1 MMEPMP
7 QIPMLSYDV
16 VVIGGGPAGMAAAA
30 KAKELGL
37 NVLLLDEND
46 YLGGILPQCIHPGFG
61 IHYFKEELTGPEFA
75 SRLAK
80 HLVELGVEYKTS
92 ARVLEIKNYSDLEK
106 VVIFTSPTG
115 VYQVWAKAVI
125 YAAGARER
133 HAFEIGI
140 VGDRVSG
147 IYTAGEAQTLM
158 DIYGV
163 LPGKEVVIVG
173 SGDVGLIMARR
184 FALEGAKVKA
194 VIELMPYPGGLAR
207 NVMILRDFNIPLYLS
222 HKVVEV
228 RGKGRVQGVKV
239 VKVDENL
246 NEIPGSEFW
255 IEADTLVISAG
266 LVPSVKKLRKIGVE
280 IDPATGGPVVN
291 DRLETSVPGI
301 FVAGNAL
308 LINDLVDYVAEQ
320 GELAAESAR
329 EFIEKGGIE
338 SRKWVKVEKGQNVR
352 LIAPHY
358 LSGDRDVYLYLRVSR
373 PMEDVEIRIPEVGK
387 RLRLPVVKPA
397 EMRRLKLKAEE
408 IQKAGEKLT
417 VEVVKA

>member
-1 MMEPMP
+1 MMEPFP

-16 VVIGGGPAGMAAAA
+16 VVIGGGPAGMAAAVR
-30 KAKELGL
+30 AKELGL

-61 IHYFKEELTGPEFA
+61 LHYYKEELTGPEFA
-75 SRLAK
+75 SRLARK
-80 HLVELGVEYKTS
+80 LVELGVEYKTA

-115 VYQVWAKAVI
+115 VYQVWAKAII

-158 DIYGV
+158 DIYGI

-194 VIELMPYPGGLAR
+194 VVELMPYPGGLAR
-207 NVMILRDFNIPLYLS
+207 NVMILRDFDIPLHLS

-228 RGKGRVQGVKV
+228 RGKGRVERVKV

-255 IEADTLVISAG
+255 IEADTLIVSAG
-266 LVPSVKKLRKIGVE
+266 LVPAVKKLKKIGVE

-301 FVAGNAL
+301 FVAGNSL

-320 GELAAESAR
+320 GELAAEGAK

-338 SRKWVKVEKGQNVR
+338 SKKWIKVEKGENVR
-352 LIAPHY
+352 LLAPHY
-358 LSGDRDVYLYLRVSR
+358 LSGEGDVYLYLRVAR
-373 PMEDVEIRIPEVGK
+373 PMEDVELRVPEIGK
-387 RLRLPVVKPA
+387 KMRLPVVKPA
-397 EMRRLKLKAEE
+397 EMLRIKLKAEE
-408 IQKAGEKLT
+408 IKNTEKLT

>member
-1 MMEPMP
+1 MMFPN
-7 QIPMLSYDV
+7 IPALSYDV
-16 VVIGGGPAGMAAAA
+16 VVIGGGPAGMAAAI
-30 KAKELGL
+30 KAKGLGL

-46 YLGGILPQCIHPGFG
+46 YLGGVLPQCIHPGFG
-61 IHYFKEELTGPEFA
+61 LHYYRDELTGPEFA

-80 HLVELGVEYKTS
+80 RLVELGVEYRTS
-92 ARVLEIKNYSDLEK
+92 ARVLEIRNYSDLEK
-106 VVIFTSPTG
+106 VVLFTSPSG
-115 VYQVWAKAVI
+115 AYQAWTKAII

-140 VGDRVSG
+140 VGDRVAG

-158 DIYGV
+158 DIYGIM
-163 LPGKEVVIVG
+163 PGREVVIVG

-194 VIELMPYPGGLAR
+194 VVELMPYPGGLAR
-207 NVMILRDFNIPLYLS
+207 NVMILRDFGIPLYLS

-228 RGKGRVQGVKV
+228 RGRRRVEKVKV

-246 NEIPGSEFW
+246 NETGEEFW
-255 IEADTLVISAG
+255 IEADTLVVSAG
-266 LVPSVKKLRKIGVE
+266 LVPAVKKLKKVGVE

-301 FVAGNAL
+301 FVAGNSL

-320 GELAAESAR
+320 GELASEGAK
-329 EFIEKGGIE
+329 EFIENGGIE
-338 SRKWVKVEKGQNVR
+338 SRKWIKVNRGENVR
-352 LIAPHY
+352 LIVPHY
-358 LSGDRDVYLYLRVSR
+358 LSGERDVYLYLRVAK
-373 PMEDVEIRIPEVGK
+373 PMENVELRIPEIDK
-387 RLRLPVVKPA
+387 RIKLPVAKPA
-397 EMRRLKLKAEE
+397 EMLRIKLKAEE
-408 IQKAGEKLT
+408 IRKAERLT

>member
-1 MMEPMP
+1 MNST
-7 QIPMLSYDV
+7 MLQYDV
-16 VVIGGGPAGMAAAA
+16 VVIGGGPAGLAAAV
-30 KAKELGL
+30 KAKEYGL

-61 IHYFKEELTGPEFA
+61 IHYFREELTGPEF
-75 SRLAK
+75 SHRFVQRIK
-80 HLVELGVEYKTS
+80 ELKIDYFVK

-106 VVIFTSPTG
+106 IVVFTSPEGTFE
-115 VYQVWAKAVI
+115 VWTKAII
-125 YAAGARER
+125 YATGARER

-140 VGDRVSG
+140 VGDRVAG

-163 LPGKEVVIVG
+163 MPGKEVVIVG

-228 RGKGRVQGVKV
+228 RGKKRVEKVKI

-246 NEIPGSEFW
+246 REIPGTEFW
-255 IEADTLVISAG
+255 IECDTVIISAG
-266 LVPSVKKLRKIGVE
+266 LIPQVKLLTDIGVE

-291 DRLETSVPGI
+291 DLLETTVPGI
-301 FVAGNAL
+301 FVAGNSL

-320 GELAAESAR
+320 GELAAYGAKL
-329 EFIEKGGIE
+329 FIENNGIPAE
-338 SRKWVKVEKGQNVR
+338 KWIKVEKGNNIR
-352 LIAPHY
+352 LAVPHY
-358 LSGDRDVYLYLRVSR
+358 LSGKRDVYIYARVR
-373 PMEDVEIRIPEVGK
+373 KPMENVVLNLPEIDKKI
-387 RLRLPVVKPA
+387 RLPIVRPA
-397 EMRRLKLKAEE
+397 EMLRIRLRREE
-408 IQKAGEKLT
+408 IAKAKDKIT
-417 VEVVKA
+417 MEVVQQ

>member
-1 MMEPMP
+1 
-7 QIPMLSYDV
+7 MLSYDV
-16 VVIGGGPAGMAAAA
+16 VVIGGGPAGMAAAVR
-30 KAKELGL
+30 AKELGL

-61 IHYFKEELTGPEFA
+61 LHYYKEELTGPEFA
-75 SRLAK
+75 SRLARK
-80 HLVELGVEYKTS
+80 LVELGVEYKTA

-106 VVIFTSPTG
+106 VVIFTSPSG
-115 VYQVWAKAVI
+115 VYQVWAKAII

-140 VGDRVSG
+140 TGDRVAG
-147 IYTAGEAQTLM
+147 IYTAGEAQMLM

-163 LPGKEVVIVG
+163 LPGKEIVIVG

-207 NVMILRDFNIPLYLS
+207 NVMILRDFDIPLYLS

-228 RGKGRVQGVKV
+228 RGKGRVERVKV

-255 IEADTLVISAG
+255 IEADTLIISAG
-266 LVPSVKKLRKIGVE
+266 LVPSVKKLKKIGVE

-301 FVAGNAL
+301 FVAGNSL

-320 GELAAESAR
+320 GELAAEGAK

-338 SRKWVKVEKGQNVR
+338 SKKWIKVEKGENVR
-352 LIAPHY
+352 LLAPHY
-358 LSGDRDVYLYLRVSR
+358 LSGEGDVYLYLRVSK
-373 PMEDVEIRIPEVGK
+373 PMEDVELRVPEIGK
-387 RLRLPVVKPA
+387 KMRLPVVKPA
-397 EMRRLKLKAEE
+397 EMLRIKLKAEE
-408 IQKAGEKLT
+408 IKNTEKLT

>member
-1 MMEPMP
+1 MFPR
-7 QIPMLSYDV
+7 IPMLNYDL
-16 VVIGGGPAGMAAAA
+16 VVIGGGPAGMAAAIR
-30 KAKELGL
+30 AKELGL
-37 NVLLLDEND
+37 KVLLLDEND
-46 YLGGILPQCIHPGFG
+46 YLGGVLPQCIHPGFG
-61 IHYFKEELTGPEFA
+61 LHYFREELTGPEFA
-75 SRLAK
+75 SRLARR
-80 HLVELGVEYKTS
+80 LVELGVEYKTA

-106 VVIFTSPTG
+106 VVIFTSPSGAYG
-115 VYQVWAKAVI
+115 VWTKAII

-140 VGDRVSG
+140 VGDRVAG

-207 NVMILRDFNIPLYLS
+207 NVMILRDFDIPLYLS
-222 HKVVEV
+222 HKAVEV
-228 RGKGRVQGVKV
+228 RGKGRVERVKV

-255 IEADTLVISAG
+255 IDADTLIISAG
-266 LVPSVKKLRKIGVE
+266 LVPSVKKLKAIGVE

-291 DRLETSVPGI
+291 DRLETSVPGV

-308 LINDLVDYVAEQ
+308 LINDLVDYVVEQ
-320 GELAAESAR
+320 GELAAEGAK

-352 LIAPHY
+352 LLAPHY
-358 LSGDRDVYLYLRVSR
+358 LSGERDVYLYLRVR
-373 PMEDVEIRIPEVGK
+373 KPMEDVELRIPEIGK
-387 RLRLPVVKPA
+387 KMKLPVVKPA
-397 EMRRLKLKAEE
+397 EMLRVKLKAEE
-408 IQKAGEKLT
+408 IRKAEKLT
-417 VEVVKA
+417 VEVVK

>member
-1 MMEPMP
+1 MIRTFAGLRPEPTGGDFIIKAEEEVWGFINVAGIRSPGLTSAPAIAYEVRDIIQRDLGINLVEKEKWNPYRKDITHFFMLPPEKANELIKKNPSYGKIVCRCNHVSEGDILEAIERMKFIGVKTPSVDSVKFRTKATTGTCQGSFCRPKIVQLLAREYGVEPWEVTLKGRGSEIGIGDVKALLRGGSMMEPMP

-61 IHYFKEELTGPEFA
+61 LHYFKEELTGPEFA

-80 HLVELGVEYKTS
+80 RLVELGVEYRTA

-106 VVIFTSPTG
+106 VVIFTSPAG
-115 VYQVWAKAVI
+115 VYQVWAKAII

-140 VGDRVSG
+140 VGDRVAG

-194 VIELMPYPGGLAR
+194 VVELMPYPGGLAR
-207 NVMILRDFNIPLYLS
+207 NVMILRDFNIPS
-222 HKVVEV
+222 
-228 RGKGRVQGVKV
+228 
-239 VKVDENL
+239 
-246 NEIPGSEFW
+246 I
-255 IEADTLVISAG
+255 
-266 LVPSVKKLRKIGVE
+266 
-280 IDPATGGPVVN
+280 
-291 DRLETSVPGI
+291 
-301 FVAGNAL
+301 
-308 LINDLVDYVAEQ
+308 
-320 GELAAESAR
+320 
-329 EFIEKGGIE
+329 
-338 SRKWVKVEKGQNVR
+338 
-352 LIAPHY
+352 
-358 LSGDRDVYLYLRVSR
+358 
-373 PMEDVEIRIPEVGK
+373 
-387 RLRLPVVKPA
+387 
-397 EMRRLKLKAEE
+397 
-408 IQKAGEKLT
+408 
-417 VEVVKA
+417 

>member
-1 MMEPMP
+1 MMEPFP

-16 VVIGGGPAGMAAAA
+16 VVIGGGPAGMAAAVR
-30 KAKELGL
+30 AKELGL

-61 IHYFKEELTGPEFA
+61 LHYYKEELTGPEFA
-75 SRLAK
+75 SRLARK
-80 HLVELGVEYKTS
+80 LVELGVEYKTA

-106 VVIFTSPTG
+106 VVIFTSPSG
-115 VYQVWAKAVI
+115 VYQVWAKAII

-163 LPGKEVVIVG
+163 LPGKEIVIVG

-194 VIELMPYPGGLAR
+194 VVELMPYPGGLAR
-207 NVMILRDFNIPLYLS
+207 NVMILRDFDIPLYLS

-228 RGKGRVQGVKV
+228 RGKGRVERVKV

-255 IEADTLVISAG
+255 IEADTLIVSAG
-266 LVPSVKKLRKIGVE
+266 LVPAVKKLKKIGVE

-301 FVAGNAL
+301 FVAGNSL

-320 GELAAESAR
+320 GELAAEGAK

-338 SRKWVKVEKGQNVR
+338 SKKWIKVEKGENVR
-352 LIAPHY
+352 LLAPHY
-358 LSGDRDVYLYLRVSR
+358 LSGEGDVYLYLRVAR
-373 PMEDVEIRIPEVGK
+373 PMEDVELRVPEIGK
-387 RLRLPVVKPA
+387 KMRLPVVKPA
-397 EMRRLKLKAEE
+397 EMLRIKLKAEE
-408 IQKAGEKLT
+408 IKNAKKLT

>member
-1 MMEPMP
+1 MMKPFPEV
-7 QIPMLSYDV
+7 PMLSYDV
-16 VVIGGGPAGMAAAA
+16 VVIGGGPAGMASAI

-37 NVLLLDEND
+37 NALLLDEND

-61 IHYFKEELTGPEFA
+61 IHYFGEELTGPEFA
-75 SRLAK
+75 ARLAK
-80 HLVELGVEYKTS
+80 RLVELGVEYRTS
-92 ARVLEIKNYSDLEK
+92 ARVLEIRNYSDLEK
-106 VVIFTSPTG
+106 FVLFTSPSG
-115 VYQVWAKAVI
+115 IYGVWAKAVI

-163 LPGKEVVIVG
+163 LPGKEIVIVG

-228 RGKGRVQGVKV
+228 RGKGRVERVKV
-239 VKVDENL
+239 VRVDENL
-246 NEIPGSEFW
+246 REIPGSEFW

-266 LVPSVKKLRKIGVE
+266 LVPAVKKLKKIGVE
-280 IDPATGGPVVN
+280 IDPATAGPVVN

-301 FVAGNAL
+301 FVAGNSL
-308 LINDLVDYVAEQ
+308 VINDLVDYVAEQ
-320 GELAAESAR
+320 GELAAEGAK
-329 EFIEKGGIE
+329 EFIENGGIE
-338 SRKWVKVEKGQNVR
+338 SRKWIKVEKGENVR
-352 LIAPHY
+352 LVVPHY
-358 LSGDRDVYLYLRVSR
+358 LSGERDVHLYLRVSK
-373 PMEDVEIRIPEVGK
+373 PMEDVELRIPEIGK
-387 RLRLPVVKPA
+387 RLKLPVVKPA
-397 EMRRLKLKAEE
+397 EMIRLKLKAEE
-408 IQKAGEKLT
+408 IRNAERLT
-417 VEVVKA
+417 VEAARP

>member
-1 MMEPMP
+1 MMEMSN
-7 QIPMLSYDV
+7 IPTLSYDV
-16 VVIGGGPAGMAAAA
+16 VVIGGGPAGMAAAI

-37 NVLLLDEND
+37 NVLLLDENN

-61 IHYFKEELTGPEFA
+61 IHYFGEELTGPEFA
-75 SRLAK
+75 ARLAK
-80 HLVELGVEYKTS
+80 RLVELGVEYRTA
-92 ARVLEIKNYSDLEK
+92 ARVLEIRNYSDLEK
-106 VVIFTSPTG
+106 VVVFTSPSG
-115 VYQVWAKAVI
+115 AFQVWTKAII

-158 DIYGV
+158 DIYGI
-163 LPGKEVVIVG
+163 LPGKEIVIVG

-194 VIELMPYPGGLAR
+194 VVELMPYPGGLAR
-207 NVMILRDFNIPLYLS
+207 NVMILRDFDIPLYLG

-228 RGKGRVQGVKV
+228 RGKGRVERIKV

-246 NEIPGSEFW
+246 REIPDSEFW

-266 LVPSVKKLRKIGVE
+266 LVPAVKPLKRIGVE
-280 IDPATGGPVVN
+280 IDPATGGPIVN

-308 LINDLVDYVAEQ
+308 VINDLVDYVAEQ
-320 GELAAESAR
+320 GELAAEGAR
-329 EFIEKGGIE
+329 EFIDKGGIE
-338 SRKWVKVEKGQNVR
+338 SRNWIKVEKGENVR
-352 LIAPHY
+352 LVVPHY
-358 LSGDRDVYLYLRVSR
+358 LSGDRDVYLYLRVR
-373 PMEDVEIRIPEVGK
+373 KPMEDVELRVPEIGK
-387 RLRLPVVKPA
+387 RIRLPVVKPA
-397 EMRRLKLKAEE
+397 EMLRIKLKAEE
-408 IQKAGEKLT
+408 IRRAGRRLT
-417 VEVVKA
+417 VEVVRA

>member
-1 MMEPMP
+1 MFPR
-7 QIPMLSYDV
+7 IPMLSYDV
-16 VVIGGGPAGMAAAA
+16 VVIGGGPAGMAAAI

-37 NVLLLDEND
+37 KVLLLDEND

-61 IHYFKEELTGPEFA
+61 LHYYKEELTGPEFA
-75 SRLAK
+75 ARLAK
-80 HLVELGVEYKTS
+80 RLVELGVEYRTA

-106 VVIFTSPTG
+106 VVIFTSPSG
-115 VYQVWAKAVI
+115 AYQAWAKAVI

-158 DIYGV
+158 DIYGIM
-163 LPGKEVVIVG
+163 PGKEIVIVG

-194 VIELMPYPGGLAR
+194 VVELMPYPGGLAR

-228 RGKGRVQGVKV
+228 RGKGRVEMVKV
-239 VKVDENL
+239 VKVNENL

-255 IEADTLVISAG
+255 IEADTLIISAG
-266 LVPSVKKLRKIGVE
+266 LVPSVKKLKKIGVE
-280 IDPATGGPVVN
+280 IDPSTGGPVVN

-301 FVAGNAL
+301 FVAGNSL

-320 GELAAESAR
+320 GELAAEGAK
-329 EFIEKGGIE
+329 EFIENGGIE
-338 SRKWVKVEKGQNVR
+338 SRKWIKVEKGENVR
-352 LIAPHY
+352 LVVPHY
-358 LSGDRDVYLYLRVSR
+358 LSGDRDVYLYLRVSK
-373 PMEDVEIRIPEVGK
+373 PMEDVELRIPEIGK
-387 RLRLPVVKPA
+387 RMKLPVVKPA
-397 EMRRLKLKAEE
+397 EMLRIKLKAGE
-408 IQKAGEKLT
+408 IKKAKKLT

>member
-1 MMEPMP
+1 
-7 QIPMLSYDV
+7 
-16 VVIGGGPAGMAAAA
+16 
-30 KAKELGL
+30 
-37 NVLLLDEND
+37 
-46 YLGGILPQCIHPGFG
+46 
-61 IHYFKEELTGPEFA
+61 
-75 SRLAK
+75 
-80 HLVELGVEYKTS
+80 VEYRTA

-106 VVIFTSPTG
+106 VVIFTSPSG
-115 VYQVWAKAVI
+115 AYQVWAKAVI

-147 IYTAGEAQTLM
+147 IYTAGEVQTLM
-158 DIYGV
+158 DLYGIM
-163 LPGKEVVIVG
+163 PGKEIVIVG

-194 VIELMPYPGGLAR
+194 VVELMPYPGGLAR
-207 NVMILRDFNIPLYLS
+207 NVMILRDFDIPLYLS

-228 RGKGRVQGVKV
+228 RGKGRVERVKV

-255 IEADTLVISAG
+255 IEADTLIISAG
-266 LVPSVKKLRKIGVE
+266 LVPSVKKLKKIGVE

-301 FVAGNAL
+301 FVAGNSL

-320 GELAAESAR
+320 GELAAEGAK

-338 SRKWVKVEKGQNVR
+338 SRKWVKVEKGENVR
-352 LIAPHY
+352 LIAPHH
-358 LSGDRDVYLYLRVSR
+358 LSGDRDVYLYLRVAR
-373 PMEDVEIRIPEVGK
+373 PMEDVELRIPEIGK
-387 RLRLPVVKPA
+387 RMKLPVVKPA
-397 EMRRLKLKAEE
+397 EMLRIKLKAEE
-408 IQKAGEKLT
+408 IREVEKLT
-417 VEVVKA
+417 MEVVKA

>member
-1 MMEPMP
+1 MMFPN
-7 QIPMLSYDV
+7 IPALSYDV
-16 VVIGGGPAGMAAAA
+16 VVIGGGPAGMAAAI
-30 KAKELGL
+30 KAKGLGL

-46 YLGGILPQCIHPGFG
+46 YLGGVLPQCIHPGFG
-61 IHYFKEELTGPEFA
+61 LHYYRDELTGPEFA

-80 HLVELGVEYKTS
+80 RLVELGVEYRTS
-92 ARVLEIKNYSDLEK
+92 ARVLEIRNYSDLEK
-106 VVIFTSPTG
+106 VVLFTSPSG
-115 VYQVWAKAVI
+115 AYQAWTKAII

-140 VGDRVSG
+140 VGDRVAG

-158 DIYGV
+158 DIYGIM
-163 LPGKEVVIVG
+163 PGREVVIVG

-194 VIELMPYPGGLAR
+194 VVELMPYPGGLAR

-228 RGKGRVQGVKV
+228 RGRRRVEKVKV
-239 VKVDENL
+239 IKVDENL
-246 NEIPGSEFW
+246 NETDEEFW
-255 IEADTLVISAG
+255 IEADTLVVSAG
-266 LVPSVKKLRKIGVE
+266 LVPVVKKLKKIGVE

-301 FVAGNAL
+301 FVAGNSL

-320 GELAAESAR
+320 GKLAAEGTK
-329 EFIEKGGIE
+329 EFIENGGIE
-338 SRKWVKVEKGQNVR
+338 SRKWIKVERGENVR
-352 LIAPHY
+352 LIVPHY
-358 LSGDRDVYLYLRVSR
+358 LSGERDVYLYLRVTR
-373 PMEDVEIRIPEVGK
+373 PMENVELRIPEVDK
-387 RLRLPVVKPA
+387 RIKLPVVKPA
-397 EMRRLKLKAEE
+397 EMLRIKLKAEE
-408 IQKAGEKLT
+408 IRKAERLT

>member
-1 MMEPMP
+1 MFPR
-7 QIPMLSYDV
+7 IPMLSYDV
-16 VVIGGGPAGMAAAA
+16 VVIGGGPAGMAAAI

-37 NVLLLDEND
+37 KVLLLDEND

-61 IHYFKEELTGPEFA
+61 LHYYKEELTGPEFA

-80 HLVELGVEYKTS
+80 RLVELGVEYRTA

-106 VVIFTSPTG
+106 VVIFTSPSG
-115 VYQVWAKAVI
+115 AYQVWAKAVI

-158 DIYGV
+158 DLYGIM
-163 LPGKEVVIVG
+163 PGKEIVIVG

-194 VIELMPYPGGLAR
+194 VVELMPYPGGLAR
-207 NVMILRDFNIPLYLS
+207 NVMILRDFDIPLYLS

-228 RGKGRVQGVKV
+228 RGKGRVERVKV
-239 VKVDENL
+239 VGVDENL
-246 NEIPGSEFW
+246 NETGEEFW
-255 IEADTLVISAG
+255 IEADTLIISAG
-266 LVPSVKKLRKIGVE
+266 LVPNVKKLTAIGVE

-301 FVAGNAL
+301 FVAGNSL

-320 GELAAESAR
+320 GELAAEGAK
-329 EFIEKGGIE
+329 EFIENGGIE
-338 SRKWVKVEKGQNVR
+338 SRKWVKVEKGENVR
-352 LIAPHY
+352 LLVPHY
-358 LSGDRDVYLYLRVSR
+358 LSGDRDVYLYLRVSK
-373 PMEDVEIRIPEVGK
+373 PMEDVELRIPEIGK
-387 RLRLPVVKPA
+387 RMKLPVVKPA
-397 EMRRLKLKAEE
+397 EMLRIKLKAGE
-408 IQKAGEKLT
+408 IRKAEKLT

>member
-1 MMEPMP
+1 MMKPFPEVPT
-7 QIPMLSYDV
+7 LSYDV
-16 VVIGGGPAGMAAAA
+16 VVIGGGPAGMASAI

-37 NVLLLDEND
+37 KVLLLDEND
-46 YLGGILPQCIHPGFG
+46 YLGGILPQCIHAGFG
-61 IHYFKEELTGPEFA
+61 IHYFGDELTGPEFA
-75 SRLAK
+75 ARLAK
-80 HLVELGVEYKTS
+80 RLVGLNVEYRTS
-92 ARVLEIKNYSDLEK
+92 ARVLEIRNYSDLEK
-106 VVIFTSPTG
+106 FVLFTSPRG
-115 VYQVWAKAVI
+115 IYGVWAKAII

-163 LPGKEVVIVG
+163 LPGKEIVIVG

-228 RGKGRVQGVKV
+228 RGKGRVELVKV
-239 VKVDENL
+239 VRVDENL
-246 NEIPGSEFW
+246 GEIRGSEFW

-266 LVPSVKKLRKIGVE
+266 LVPAVKKLKKIGVE
-280 IDPATGGPVVN
+280 IDPATAGPVVN

-301 FVAGNAL
+301 FVAGNSL
-308 LINDLVDYVAEQ
+308 VINDLVDYVAEQ
-320 GELAAESAR
+320 GEVAAEGAK
-329 EFIEKGGIE
+329 EFIENGGIE
-338 SRKWVKVEKGQNVR
+338 SKKWIKVERGENVH
-352 LIAPHY
+352 LVVPHY
-358 LSGDRDVYLYLRVSR
+358 LSGDRDVHLYLRVSK
-373 PMEDVEIRIPEVGK
+373 PMEDVELRIPEIGK
-387 RLRLPVVKPA
+387 RLKLPVVKPA
-397 EMRRLKLKAEE
+397 EMLRIKLKAEE
-408 IQKAGEKLT
+408 IKNAKRLT
-417 VEVVKA
+417 VEVIKQ

>member
-1 MMEPMP
+1 
-7 QIPMLSYDV
+7 
-16 VVIGGGPAGMAAAA
+16 MAAAV

-61 IHYFKEELTGPEFA
+61 LHYFKEELTGPEFA

-80 HLVELGVEYKTS
+80 RLVELGVEYRTA

-106 VVIFTSPTG
+106 VVIFTSPAG
-115 VYQVWAKAVI
+115 VYQVWTKAII

-140 VGDRVSG
+140 VGDRVAG

-158 DIYGV
+158 DIYGI

-228 RGKGRVQGVKV
+228 RGRGRVQRVKV
-239 VKVDENL
+239 VRVDENL
-246 NEIPGSEFW
+246 NETGEEFW

-266 LVPSVKKLRKIGVE
+266 LIPSVKKLKKIGVE

-301 FVAGNAL
+301 FVAGNSL

-320 GELAAESAR
+320 GELAAESAK

-338 SRKWVKVEKGQNVR
+338 SRKWVKVRKGQNVR

-358 LSGDRDVYLYLRVSR
+358 LSGDRDVYLYLRVAR
-373 PMEDVEIRIPEVGK
+373 PMENVELRIPEIGK
-387 RLRLPVVKPA
+387 KLRLPVVKPA
-397 EMRRLKLKAEE
+397 EMIRLKLRAEE
-408 IQKAGEKLT
+408 IQKASEKLT
-417 VEVVKA
+417 VEVVRA

>member
-1 MMEPMP
+1 MKPFPEV
-7 QIPMLSYDV
+7 PMLSYDV
-16 VVIGGGPAGMAAAA
+16 VVIGGGPAGMASAI

-37 NVLLLDEND
+37 KVLLLDEND

-61 IHYFKEELTGPEFA
+61 IHYFREELTGPEFA
-75 SRLAK
+75 ARLAK
-80 HLVELGVEYKTS
+80 RLVELGVEYRTS
-92 ARVLEIKNYSDLEK
+92 ARVLEIRNYSDLEK
-106 VVIFTSPTG
+106 FVLFTSPSG
-115 VYQVWAKAVI
+115 IYGVWAKAVI

-163 LPGKEVVIVG
+163 LPGKEIVIVG

-228 RGKGRVQGVKV
+228 RGKGRVERVKV
-239 VKVDENL
+239 VRVDENL
-246 NEIPGSEFW
+246 KEIPGSEFW

-266 LVPSVKKLRKIGVE
+266 LVPAVKKLKKIGVE
-280 IDPATGGPVVN
+280 IDPATAGPVVN

-301 FVAGNAL
+301 FVAGNSL
-308 LINDLVDYVAEQ
+308 VINDLVDYVAEQ
-320 GELAAESAR
+320 GELAAEGAK
-329 EFIEKGGIE
+329 EFIENGGIE
-338 SRKWVKVEKGQNVR
+338 SRKWIKVETGENVR
-352 LIAPHY
+352 LVVPHY
-358 LSGDRDVYLYLRVSR
+358 LSGERDVHLYLRVSK
-373 PMEDVEIRIPEVGK
+373 PMEDVELRIPEIGK
-387 RLRLPVVKPA
+387 RLKLPVVKPA
-397 EMRRLKLKAEE
+397 EMIRLKLKAEE
-408 IQKAGEKLT
+408 IRNAEKLT
-417 VEVVKA
+417 VEVVRP

>member
-61 IHYFKEELTGPEFA
+61 LHYFKEELTGPEFA

-80 HLVELGVEYKTS
+80 RLVELGVEYRTA

-106 VVIFTSPTG
+106 VVIFTSPAG
-115 VYQVWAKAVI
+115 VYQVWAKAII

-140 VGDRVSG
+140 VGDRVAG

-173 SGDVGLIMARR
+173 SGDVG
-184 FALEGAKVKA
+184 G
-194 VIELMPYPGGLAR
+194 
-207 NVMILRDFNIPLYLS
+207 
-222 HKVVEV
+222 
-228 RGKGRVQGVKV
+228 
-239 VKVDENL
+239 
-246 NEIPGSEFW
+246 
-255 IEADTLVISAG
+255 
-266 LVPSVKKLRKIGVE
+266 
-280 IDPATGGPVVN
+280 
-291 DRLETSVPGI
+291 
-301 FVAGNAL
+301 
-308 LINDLVDYVAEQ
+308 
-320 GELAAESAR
+320 
-329 EFIEKGGIE
+329 
-338 SRKWVKVEKGQNVR
+338 
-352 LIAPHY
+352 
-358 LSGDRDVYLYLRVSR
+358 
-373 PMEDVEIRIPEVGK
+373 
-387 RLRLPVVKPA
+387 
-397 EMRRLKLKAEE
+397 
-408 IQKAGEKLT
+408 
-417 VEVVKA
+417 

>member
-1 MMEPMP
+1 MFPE
-7 QIPMLSYDV
+7 IPMLSYDV
-16 VVIGGGPAGMAAAA
+16 VVVGGGPAGMAAAIR
-30 KAKELGL
+30 AKELGL
-37 NVLLLDEND
+37 KVLLLDEND

-61 IHYFKEELTGPEFA
+61 LHYYREELTGPEFA

-80 HLVELGVEYKTS
+80 RLVELGVEYRTA

-106 VVIFTSPTG
+106 VVIFTSPSG
-115 VYQVWAKAVI
+115 AYQVWAKAVI

-158 DIYGV
+158 DLYGIM
-163 LPGKEVVIVG
+163 PGKEIVIVG

-194 VIELMPYPGGLAR
+194 VVELMPYPGGLAR
-207 NVMILRDFNIPLYLS
+207 NVMILKDFNIPLYLS

-228 RGKGRVQGVKV
+228 RGKGRVERVKV
-239 VKVDENL
+239 VRVDENL

-255 IEADTLVISAG
+255 IEADTLIISAG
-266 LVPSVKKLRKIGVE
+266 LVPSVKKLKKIGVE

-301 FVAGNAL
+301 FVAGNSL

-320 GELAAESAR
+320 GELAAEGAK
-329 EFIEKGGIE
+329 EFIENGGIE
-338 SRKWVKVEKGQNVR
+338 SRKWVKVEKGENVR

-358 LSGDRDVYLYLRVSR
+358 LSGDRDVYLYLRVSK
-373 PMEDVEIRIPEVGK
+373 PMEDVELRIPEIGK
-387 RLRLPVVKPA
+387 RMKLPVVKPA
-397 EMRRLKLKAEE
+397 EMLRIKLKAEE
-408 IQKAGEKLT
+408 IRKAERLT

>member
-1 MMEPMP
+1 MMFPN
-7 QIPMLSYDV
+7 IPALRYDV
-16 VVIGGGPAGMAAAA
+16 VVIGGGPAGMAAAI

-61 IHYFKEELTGPEFA
+61 LHYYREELTGPEFA

-80 HLVELGVEYKTS
+80 RLVELGVEYRTS
-92 ARVLEIKNYSDLEK
+92 ARVLEIRNYSDLEK
-106 VVIFTSPTG
+106 VVFFTSPSG
-115 VYQVWAKAVI
+115 AYQVWTKAII

-140 VGDRVSG
+140 VGDRVAG

-158 DIYGV
+158 DIYGIM
-163 LPGKEVVIVG
+163 PGREVVIVG

-194 VIELMPYPGGLAR
+194 VVELMPYPGGLAR

-228 RGKGRVQGVKV
+228 RGRGRVEKVKV

-246 NEIPGSEFW
+246 NETGEEFW
-255 IEADTLVISAG
+255 IEADTLVVSAG
-266 LVPSVKKLRKIGVE
+266 LVPAVKKLKKIGVE

-301 FVAGNAL
+301 FVAGNSL

-320 GELAAESAR
+320 GELAAEGAK
-329 EFIEKGGIE
+329 EFIENGGIE
-338 SRKWVKVEKGQNVR
+338 SRKWIKVERGENVR
-352 LIAPHY
+352 LIVPHY
-358 LSGDRDVYLYLRVSR
+358 LSGERDVYLYLRVTR
-373 PMEDVEIRIPEVGK
+373 PMENVELRIPEVDK
-387 RLRLPVVKPA
+387 RIRLPVVKPA
-397 EMRRLKLKAEE
+397 EMLRIRLKAEE
-408 IQKAGEKLT
+408 IRKAERLT